1 MPSLPELL
9 QRDVAAIC
17 YQQGRMVGSQGHK
30 DARHHL
36 SGRLKEIGCQPF
48 IGDSFELP
56 YRSGRQDFC
65 NLAGRIPGRDS
76 TLATLLIGAHYDSV
90 IPHPCA
96 DDNAAAVAIA
106 LQASSIV
113 QKAATLERDLIVA
126 IFDAEEPPYF
136 HSESMGSNRFYE
148 DHIHRRSEIHAALV
162 MDLVGHDV
170 CLPVE
175 RLGPIAAEPSMEQA
189 VADLKSLLFV
199 TGTESHPE
207 LAQVIATLGQ
217 PQDLRVI
224 PTLNSYV
231 GDMSDHGI
239 FRRHGVPYYFL
250 SCGTWEHYHMPTDTP
265 DRLNYAKMTA
275 ITHYVVA
282 LLSGQ
287 DLALLANRTGA
298 ARIHDTVALECRFL
312 RDALGGLHQ
321 PMLDLAKLN
330 CLTTRKDMDRFT
342 RMLLSMGLG

>member
-1 MPSLPELL
+1 MPSLPKLL

-17 YQQGRMVGSQGHK
+17 YPQGRMVGSQGHK
-30 DARHHL
+30 DARHSL

-65 NLAGRIPGRDS
+65 NLAGRIPGRNS
-76 TLATLLIGAHYDSV
+76 ALAPLLIGAHYDSV
-90 IPHPCA
+90 IAHPCA

-106 LQASSIV
+106 LQASSILR
-113 QKAATLERDLIVA
+113 KAATLERDLIVA

-136 HSESMGSNRFYE
+136 HTEAMGSNRFYE
-148 DHIHRRSEIHAALV
+148 DHIHGSREIHAVLV

-170 CLPVE
+170 CLPVGQ
-175 RLGPIAAEPSMEQA
+175 LGPKAEPSLEQA

-199 TGTESHPE
+199 TGTESYPE
-207 LAQVIATLGQ
+207 LAQVITTLGQ

-265 DRLNYAKMTA
+265 DRLNFAKMAA
-275 ITHYVVA
+275 ITQYVVA

-287 DLALLANRTGA
+287 DLAPFENRA
-298 ARIHDTVALECRFL
+298 AVAQSHDTLDLERLFL
-312 RDALGGLHQ
+312 RDALGSFHQ

-330 CLTTRKDMDRFT
+330 GLTTRKDMDRFT
-342 RMLLSMGLG
+342 LMLRSMGLG

>member
-1 MPSLPELL
+1 MLTLSELL

-17 YQQGRMVGSQGHK
+17 YSQGRMVGSQGHQ

-36 SGRLKEIGCQPF
+36 SLRLKEIGCQPF

-65 NLAGRIPGRDS
+65 NLAGRIPGRNS
-76 TLATLLIGAHYDSV
+76 ALAPLLIGAHYDSV
-90 IPHPCA
+90 IAHPCA
-96 DDNAAAVAIA
+96 DDNAAAVAIT
-106 LQASSIV
+106 LQASSIA

-136 HSESMGSNRFYE
+136 HSEAMGSNRFFE
-148 DHIHRRSEIHAALV
+148 DHIHGSREIHAALV

-170 CLPVE
+170 SLPVE

-189 VADLKSLLFV
+189 VADLRSLLFV

-207 LAQVIATLGQ
+207 LAQVITALGQ

-265 DRLNYAKMTA
+265 DRLNYAKMAA
-275 ITHYVVA
+275 ITHYVAA

-287 DLALLANRTGA
+287 DLAPFANRTGA
-298 ARIHDTVALECRFL
+298 AQIHDTLALECRFV
-312 RDALGGLHQ
+312 RDALGSLHQ
-321 PMLDLAKLN
+321 PILDLAKLN
-330 CLTTRKDMDRFT
+330 GLTTRKDMDRFT
-342 RMLLSMGLG
+342 LMLLSMGLG

>member
-17 YQQGRMVGSQGHK
+17 YPQGRMVGSQGHK
-30 DARHHL
+30 DARRHL
-36 SGRLKEIGCQPF
+36 AARLKEIGCQPF

-56 YRSGRQDFC
+56 YRSGGQDFC

-207 LAQVIATLGQ
+207 LAQVITTLGQ
-217 PQDLRVI
+217 AQDLRVI

-298 ARIHDTVALECRFL
+298 ARIHDTLALECRFL

-330 CLTTRKDMDRFT
+330 CLTNRKDIDRFT

>member
-17 YQQGRMVGSQGHK
+17 YPQGRMVGSQGHK

-65 NLAGRIPGRDS
+65 NLAGLIPGRNS
-76 TLATLLIGAHYDSV
+76 ALAPLLIGAHYDSV
-90 IPHPCA
+90 IHHPCA

-106 LQASSIV
+106 LQASSIL
-113 QKAATLERDLIVA
+113 QTEATLERDLIVA

-136 HSESMGSNRFYE
+136 HSEAMGSNRFYE
-148 DHIHRRSEIHAALV
+148 DHILGSREIHAALV

-175 RLGPIAAEPSMEQA
+175 RLAEPGMEQA
-189 VADLKSLLFV
+189 VADLRSLLFV

-207 LAQVIATLGQ
+207 LAQVITTLGQ
-217 PQDLRVI
+217 PQGLRVI

-265 DRLNYAKMTA
+265 DRLNYAKMAA

-287 DLALLANRTGA
+287 NHTPLANRTGVA
-298 ARIHDTVALECRFL
+298 QIHDTLALECCFL
-312 RDALGGLHQ
+312 RDALGSLHQ

-330 CLTTRKDMDRFT
+330 GLTSRKDMDRFT

>member
-1 MPSLPELL
+1 MPALAELL
-9 QRDVAAIC
+9 QLDVQTIC
-17 YQQGRMVGSQGHK
+17 YPKGRMVGSKGHK

-36 SGRLKEIGCQPF
+36 SRRLQEIGCLPF

-65 NLAGRIPGRDS
+65 NLAGRIPGRNS
-76 TLATLLIGAHYDSV
+76 TLAPLLIGAHYDSV

-106 LQASSIV
+106 LQASSLL

-136 HSESMGSNRFYE
+136 HTESMGSNKFFK
-148 DHIHRRSEIHAALV
+148 DHLLGSREIHAALV

-170 CLPVE
+170 SLPTE
-175 RLGPIAAEPSMEQA
+175 RLGPNAEPSLEQP
-189 VADLKSLLFV
+189 VADLRSLLFV

-207 LAQVIATLGQ
+207 LAQVITTLGQ

-265 DRLNYAKMTA
+265 DRLNYAKMAA

-287 DLALLANRTGA
+287 DLAPLADRTGVSQ
-298 ARIHDTVALECRFL
+298 IHDTLALECRFL
-312 RDALGGLHQ
+312 RDALGSFHQ
-321 PMLDLAKLN
+321 PMLELAR
-330 CLTTRKDMDRFT
+330 LTCVTSRNDMDRFS
-342 RMLLSMGLG
+342 RMLVSMVLS

>member
-1 MPSLPELL
+1 MLTLADLL
-9 QRDVAAIC
+9 QHDVKAIC
-17 YQQGRMVGSQGHK
+17 YPKGRMVGSQGHK

-36 SGRLKEIGCQPF
+36 SGRLREIGCLPY

-65 NLAGRIPGRDS
+65 NLAGRIPGRNS
-76 TLATLLIGAHYDSV
+76 ALAPLLIGAHYDSV
-90 IPHPCA
+90 IAHPCA

-106 LQASSIV
+106 LQASSIL

-136 HSESMGSNRFYE
+136 HSEAMGSNRFYE
-148 DHIHRRSEIHAALV
+148 DHIHGSREIHAVLV

-170 CLPVE
+170 CLPVGQ
-175 RLGPIAAEPSMEQA
+175 LGPMAEPSMEQA

-207 LAQVIATLGQ
+207 LAQVITALGQ

-250 SCGTWEHYHMPTDTP
+250 SCGRWEHYHMPSDTP
-265 DRLNYAKMTA
+265 DRLNYAKMAA

-282 LLSGQ
+282 LLAGQ
-287 DLALLANRTGA
+287 DLAPLAGRTGKEQ
-298 ARIHDTVALECRFL
+298 IHDTLALECRFL
-312 RDALGGLHQ
+312 RDALGSLHK
-321 PMLDLAKLN
+321 PMLDLAKLTG
-330 CLTTRKDMDRFT
+330 LTSRKEMDRFT
-342 RMLLSMGLG
+342 QMLLSMSLG